1 MSEKRK
7 VIKGTSPRGS
17 VMWFKCIKPDDKFKK
32 FTIDLIVDDTP
43 EIRKIIDSMDTL
55 IDETLKEEKAKA
67 VEKGDHK
74 RKAKL
79 GLSKN
84 KSIEEQLDSQGQ
96 PTGKFVMKFRLASSG
111 KKKDDTVYQIAPP
124 ALFNSQAKPY
134 SESEKAS
141 LQVFNGSIAQVSFEI
156 SPYALATGDVGASLK
171 PKAIMLHKIQQ
182 VAMDASQ
189 YGFSASELQ
198 QDSEFAM
205 ENSEVQDEESTASND
220 DF

>member
-17 VMWFKCIKPDDKFKK
+17 VMWFKCIRPDDKFKK

-79 GLSKN
+79 GLSKIN
-84 KSIEEQLDSQGQ
+84 QL
-96 PTGKFVMKFRLASSG
+96 K
-111 KKKDDTVYQIAPP
+111 
-124 ALFNSQAKPY
+124 N
-134 SESEKAS
+134 
-141 LQVFNGSIAQVSFEI
+141 N
-156 SPYALATGDVGASLK
+156 
-171 PKAIMLHKIQQ
+171 
-182 VAMDASQ
+182 
-189 YGFSASELQ
+189 
-198 QDSEFAM
+198 
-205 ENSEVQDEESTASND
+205 
-220 DF
+220 